1 MERPAVALQV
11 KEAGE
16 ASRSAR
22 KRKAIVDAAISVF
35 LRSGYLG
42 TSMDEVAALSNV
54 SKQTVYKHFSS
65 KEALFIE
72 IVTSMTNAVSDSVH
86 EPVREPG
93 SAKELPD
100 YLRSYALRQLTA
112 VMTPRIL
119 QLRRLG
125 IAEAPRFPDLG
136 KALYEC
142 GPARAIGAIAALFG
156 SLMRRGLLVEGD
168 PQVVAANFN
177 WLVMSDPLNRVM
189 FLGDGAIPSRTE
201 LERHVGE
208 AVRVFLAA
216 YGKR

>member
-1 MERPAVALQV
+1 MDQSTEESQV
-11 KEAGE
+11 GSAG
-16 ASRSAR
+16 RSAR
-22 KRKAIVDAAISVF
+22 KRKAIVDAAVEIF

-42 TSMDEVAALSNV
+42 TSMDEVAALSEV

-86 EPVREPG
+86 VPVREPG
-93 SAKELPD
+93 SAKELPTF
-100 YLRSYALRQLTA
+100 LRNYALRQLTA

-136 KALYEC
+136 KALYDC
-142 GPARAIGAIAALFG
+142 GPARAIDAIAALFAG
-156 SLMRRGLLVEGD
+156 LMRRGFLVQGD
-168 PQVVAANFN
+168 PKVVAANFN

-189 FLGDGAIPSRTE
+189 FLGDAAIPSRAE

-216 YGKR
+216 YGKK

>member
-1 MERPAVALQV
+1 MERAAEELQA
-11 KEAGE
+11 ESAG
-16 ASRSAR
+16 RSAR
-22 KRKAIVDAAISVF
+22 KRQAIVDAAIEIF

-42 TSMDEVAALSNV
+42 ASMDEVAALSGV
-54 SKQTVYKHFSS
+54 SKQTVYKHFAS

-86 EPVREPG
+86 EAVVDPT
-93 SAKELPD
+93 SAKELPGF
-100 YLRSYALRQLTA
+100 LRTYALRQLTA

-142 GPARAIGAIAALFG
+142 GPARAIDAIAAMFG
-156 SLMRRGLLVEGD
+156 RLMRRGYLIEADARVT
-168 PQVVAANFN
+168 AANFN

-189 FLGDGAIPSRTE
+189 FLGDTAIPSRPE
-201 LERHVGE
+201 LERHVRE

-216 YGKR
+216 YGKN